1 MGDGIGLSGYAAL
14 TRPTILDEALARP
27 RCVLSVMGDH
37 AGESVDAIFKRKI
50 ADIGRI
56 GKTFWLIKSPK
67 ARPAQVQEICR
78 AIPAFT
84 IFVHPATKG
93 GARPTTAETVVGE
106 YSAGGKSWH
115 LLPQGISPVTGKLDS
130 GASALVFDKMEMAAS
145 GILDL
150 WGYGEFPDLQKPLKF
165 ILGCSTVCAVRE
177 NMTLHPERMK
187 SRYRRVIA
195 VARLAEPYCVWLR

>member
-1 MGDGIGLSGYAAL
+1 MQL
-14 TRPTILDEALARP
+14 LDDALAGP
-27 RCVLSVMGDH
+27 RCVVSVMGDH

-50 ADIGRI
+50 ADIGRT

-93 GARPTTAETVVGE
+93 GARPTTAETAAEE
-106 YSAGGKSWH
+106 YSADGKSWH
-115 LLPQGISPVTGKLDS
+115 RLSQGISPVTGKLDR
-130 GASALVFDKMEMAAS
+130 GASALVFDKIETAAS
-145 GILDL
+145 GMLDL
-150 WGYGEFPDLQKPLKF
+150 WDYEDLSDPQTPLKF

-177 NMTLHPERMK
+177 NMTSHPGRMK